1 MARAMT
7 RIYENDDEDY
17 INMRPLL
24 RLGIWGIC
32 TIAALAAAVIAGR
45 SDAGSERADA
55 ALAVLLE
62 TPMDVL
68 SHPSSALPARPT
80 EAEAE
85 AQRLAEMVRTLTAD
99 RDELAARVA
108 TLERNISD
116 LTGTVARERPANPDA
131 RSDQRSDAAPSGA
144 AVPAFAPPPVDTAAA
159 VEPRPPVAEPQTGVG
174 TPANVPLP
182 RPGPL
187 ATIQS
192 YVSAA
197 AAPAANPTAPSAP
210 TAGTPRLTEAPA
222 GTNATAGTA
231 PPPKDLGLELASAT
245 NVNALR
251 ARWSIISKEHPAL
264 LEGLRPVVIVRES
277 ARPGFTEYHLVA
289 GPIATS
295 DTVIRLCGLLVASRV
310 PCRPALFDGQRLEL
324 R

>member
-45 SDAGSERADA
+45 SDAGSERAEA

-144 AVPAFAPPPVDTAAA
+144 AVPAFAPPPVAQLCDMRDAGGGT
-159 VEPRPPVAEPQTGVG
+159 VG
-174 TPANVPLP
+174 AH
-182 RPGPL
+182 GPEMH
-187 ATIQS
+187 QDG
-192 YVSAA
+192 
-197 AAPAANPTAPSAP
+197 P
-210 TAGTPRLTEAPA
+210 
-222 GTNATAGTA
+222 
-231 PPPKDLGLELASAT
+231 
-245 NVNALR
+245 ALR
-251 ARWSIISKEHPAL
+251 DRRVGRFIEPL
-264 LEGLRPVVIVRES
+264 G
-277 ARPGFTEYHLVA
+277 
-289 GPIATS
+289 GPFE
-295 DTVIRLCGLLVASRV
+295 
-310 PCRPALFDGQRLEL
+310 CRQR
-324 R
+324 